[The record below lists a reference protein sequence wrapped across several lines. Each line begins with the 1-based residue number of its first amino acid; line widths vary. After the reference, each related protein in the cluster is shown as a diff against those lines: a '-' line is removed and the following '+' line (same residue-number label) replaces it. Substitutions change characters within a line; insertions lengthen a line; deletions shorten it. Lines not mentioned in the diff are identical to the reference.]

1 MHKISY
7 LNEEMAKKIIEKNS
21 SRKDGLLSLMLFNLK
36 QLTPE
41 AAQVLSSYTAG
52 IGLPWTAVKNN
63 PRALK
68 HLLHHQYDTVF
79 FNVGSLDE
87 EIGNAFQESA

>member
-21 SRKDGLLSLMLFNLK
+21 SRKDGLLSLMLSNLK

-41 AAQVLSSYTAG
+41 AAQALSTYATG
-52 IGLPWTAVKNN
+52 IGLPWAVVKNN
-63 PRALK
+63 PRTLK
-68 HLLHHQYDTVF
+68 NLLHHQYDTVF
-79 FNVGSLDE
+79 LNVGSLDE
-87 EIGNAFQESA
+87 EIGNVFQESA